1 MRQLPLALSLAP
13 QPGFDNYAAGA
24 NQQLLQ
30 ALRDIAARAQQPPAL
45 SPVPLYLWGPAG
57 GGKTHLLR
65 ALQRQMLGAAGSEPL
80 PATPE
85 AAALVAYLDAAT
97 PQPWPWSAQWRVL
110 LLDQCE
116 QLDAAAQQA
125 AFALFVEAAGS
136 GTQIVAAGR
145 LPPVDLPLREDL
157 KTRLG
162 WGLVHSLQPLSED
175 DTRALLAAQARARGL
190 VLPQEIIGYMLTRLP
205 REPGFLLRLLDA
217 LDAYA
222 LAHGRA
228 LTLPLLREL
237 LASEPLLAAP
247 PAAPAEPMPAL
258 PALPAVSDA
267 R

>member
-13 QPGFDNYAAGA
+13 PPGFDNFAAGA

-30 ALRDIAARAQQPPAL
+30 ALREIACRALQPPSSTAA
-45 SPVPLYLWGPAG
+45 PPLYMWGPAG
-57 GGKTHLLR
+57 SGKTHLLR
-65 ALQRQMLGAAGSEPL
+65 ALQRQVLGAAGSEPF
-80 PATPE
+80 PAAPD
-85 AAALVAYLDAAT
+85 AAAPVAYLDAAM

-136 GTQIVAAGR
+136 GAQIVAAGR

-162 WGLVHSLQPLSED
+162 WGLVQALQPLGED
-175 DTRALLAAQARARGL
+175 DTRTLLAVQARARGL
-190 VLPQEIIGYMLTRLP
+190 ALPQEMIAYMLTRLP

-222 LAHGRA
+222 LAQGRA

-237 LASEPLLAAP
+237 LASEPLLAAQP
-247 PAAPAEPMPAL
+247 PTRPLDEP
-258 PALPAVSDA
+258 LPAVSDT